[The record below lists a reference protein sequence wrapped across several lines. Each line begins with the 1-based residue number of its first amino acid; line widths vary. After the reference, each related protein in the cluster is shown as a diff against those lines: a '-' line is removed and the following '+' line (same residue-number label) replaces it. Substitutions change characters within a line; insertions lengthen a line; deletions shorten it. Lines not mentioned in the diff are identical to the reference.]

1 MSTVMDT
8 AGGKGRNL
16 STNAWIGLLI
26 VALLVFAG
34 NTLYAT
40 TKAARLGGASTAAS
54 NLQVNSQKLANQGR
68 EAVGGNADSFTA
80 FKATKAQI
88 DGDVKSLNDRFG
100 QTADVAT
107 LAGHGVHYSAHDSTS
122 TFVCCAAQAAA
133 CLNSGVRASR
143 SRLKIP
149 HESSARS

>member
-26 VALLVFAG
+26 VSLLVFAG

-68 EAVGGNADSFTA
+68 EAVGGKPGAFAA
-80 FKATKAQI
+80 FKATRAQI
-88 DGDVKSLNDRFG
+88 EDDIKSLNDRFG
-100 QTADVAT
+100 QTT
-107 LAGHGVHYSAHDSTS
+107 GV
-122 TFVCCAAQAAA
+122 
-133 CLNSGVRASR
+133 SGP
-143 SRLKIP
+143 IQ
-149 HESSARS
+149 